1 MRKSSFNLVN
11 FVLTFTTGEMAVS
24 AFLIKIAQ
32 DEWQLAKK
40 PAI

>member
-24 AFLIKIAQ
+24 AFLIENSSK
-32 DEWQLAKK
+32 
-40 PAI
+40 